1 MFVKNGHQVCNEKIA
16 SSNPKHTTV
25 CNILVRLLK
34 TTNRRNDKIL
44 FKHKV
49 QIWLKSAVW
58 YATALDQLE
67 GMKSLPAT
75 GIILAFIEA
84 QIWSTG
90 IVHIHE

>member
-1 MFVKNGHQVCNEKIA
+1 MAIRSATK
-16 SSNPKHTTV
+16 
-25 CNILVRLLK
+25 RLLVWILSTQQFVTYWCSFLK
-34 TTNRRNDKIL
+34 RRTVDKIF

-58 YATALDQLE
+58 YATALNQLE